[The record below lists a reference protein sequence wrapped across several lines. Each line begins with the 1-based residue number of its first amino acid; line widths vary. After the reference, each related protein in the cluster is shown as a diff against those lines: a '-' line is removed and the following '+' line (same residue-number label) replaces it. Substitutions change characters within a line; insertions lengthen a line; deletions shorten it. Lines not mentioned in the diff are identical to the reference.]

1 MGLLVIG
8 LNSLGHDTSAA
19 IVVDGKLLFA
29 VEEERINRKKHTTEF
44 PVNAIRECLDF
55 VKSGIDDVDIIA
67 VGFKPYRYVK
77 HKYLEYSLQA
87 FPKANK
93 LMLDEMPKVKLF
105 LSNES
110 YIREK
115 LGYKNELQFLSHHT
129 CHMASTFFMSSFNK
143 SALLSIDGLGE
154 IESSVTGIGNECS
167 ISVFEEDKI
176 KYPVSIGL
184 LYAAVTA
191 YLGFRPFYDEQKIM
205 GLAPYGDPN
214 AYMEFFRK
222 IVTFETN
229 GRYSFDNSYLTF
241 PFERNTWFSE
251 KFLDRIGPFRKPDEP
266 LSDHHKNIAA
276 VTQKITEDII
286 LHMATHLYKKVEIKD
301 LCMAGGVALN
311 CVANGRLLKKGPF
324 ENIYVQPGSNDAGV
338 AIGAALLSY
347 YKKADNP
354 RRKGHALGSYWGPEY
369 GKQNILNALKRTSGL
384 TYKEYEDAAP
394 IAAKYLAEGK
404 IISWFSGRME
414 FGPRAL
420 GNRSIL
426 ANPISNKYKDYLNME
441 IKKREW
447 WRPLCPSILFE
458 ARADYLEDAIE
469 SPFMILMDYVKKDKI
484 SRVEGIVHVDGTAR
498 PQTLRRECNPIFYH
512 LIEEFYKITGEPVLL
527 NTSQNRNFEPIVMTP
542 EDAVGC
548 FIDTKIDYLVFNNQI
563 IVSKNSIKES

>member
-1 MGLLVIG
+1 M
-8 LNSLGHDTSAA
+8 
-19 IVVDGKLLFA
+19 DGKLLFA

-44 PVNAIRECLDF
+44 PVNAIRECLNY
-55 VKSGIDDVDIIA
+55 VKADINDVDIIA
-67 VGFKPYRYVK
+67 VGFNPNRYIK
-77 HKYLEYSLQA
+77 HKYLEYSLQVY
-87 FPKANK
+87 PKANK
-93 LMLDEMPKVKLF
+93 LMLDEMHKVKLF

-110 YIREK
+110 FIREK
-115 LGYKNELQFLSHHT
+115 LGYNNELQFLSHHD
-129 CHMASTFFMSSFNK
+129 CHMASTFYVSSFNK
-143 SALLSIDGLGE
+143 AALLSIDGLGE

-167 ISVFEEDKI
+167 LSIFEEDKI

-191 YLGFRPFYDEQKIM
+191 YLGFRPFFDEQKIM
-205 GLAPYGDPN
+205 GLAPYGDPT
-214 AYMEFFRK
+214 AYLGLFRK
-222 IVTFETN
+222 IVIFEAN

-241 PFERNTWFSE
+241 PFELNTWFSE
-251 KFLDRIGPFRKPDEP
+251 KFLGEMGPFRKPDEP
-266 LSDHHKNIAA
+266 LSDHHKNVAA
-276 VTQKITEDII
+276 ASQKITEDII
-286 LHMATHLYKKVEIKD
+286 LHMATHLYKKVKTKN

-324 ENIYVQPGSNDAGV
+324 EKIYVQPGSNDAGV

-354 RRKGHALGSYWGPEY
+354 RRKEQALSSYWGPEY
-369 GKQNILNALKRTSGL
+369 DKQSIIKVLEKMSVLA
-384 TYKEYEDAAP
+384 YKEYEDAAP
-394 IAAKYLAEGK
+394 IVAKYLAEGK
-404 IISWFSGRME
+404 IISWFNGRME

-426 ANPISNKYKDYLNME
+426 ANPISNKYKDYLNKE

-447 WRPLCPSILFE
+447 WRPLCPSMLFE

-469 SPFMILMDYVKKDKI
+469 SPFMILMDYVKKEKI
-484 SRVEGIVHVDGTAR
+484 SCVEGIVHVDGTVR
-498 PQTLRRECNPIFYH
+498 PQTLRREWNPIFYH

-542 EDAVGC
+542 EDAIEC

-563 IVSKNSIKES
+563 IVYK